1 MQLNNAVNHPLHCI
15 VTGTCGSLLCLLL
28 SLSLSVKA
36 QPLLHRSDWLQQSVN
51 SCALAA
57 LSYALNRGHG
67 VVSHEGELV
76 RRAAAFYPGSGGL
89 PPEHGYSI
97 GDVRRL
103 STALGV
109 RADPWRLALAAID
122 QQPLP
127 ALLWMEESGRSH
139 VVVLLAV
146 TSRAVHLFDP
156 AVGHYWLS
164 RDRLAD
170 RWMGDR
176 TSGLLIALTSASARD
191 ALD

>member
-1 MQLNNAVNHPLHCI
+1 M
-15 VTGTCGSLLCLLL
+15 SLL
-28 SLSLSVKA
+28 VQA

-57 LSYALNRGHG
+57 LSYALHRGHG
-67 VVSHEGELV
+67 VLSDEAALV
-76 RRAAAFYPGSGGL
+76 RRAAAFYPDRGGL
-89 PPEHGYSI
+89 PPEQGYSI

-103 STALGV
+103 SAALGV
-109 RADPWRLALAAID
+109 TADPWHLALPAID

-127 ALLWMEESGRSH
+127 ALLWMQESGRSH

-146 TSRAVHLFDP
+146 TSQAVHLFDP

-164 RDRLAD
+164 RDQLAD

-176 TSGLLIALTSASARD
+176 TSGLLIALTSTSAQD